1 MNQKGDH
8 AVAELIYVR
17 FWRRVLA
24 KIVEMVVVVVPLSV
38 TYTIATHIS
47 VWTKSVLPFVIY
59 IGLAILSVVYFTVR
73 YGGTP
78 GKLILKMRI
87 VDRNGNRLK
96 IGNALMRNLFYAIYL
111 LQLIYIIRRGIS
123 EQVDM
128 KEINHYINVTVQSSI
143 LYSIILWITIVDQL
157 FVLFNKKR
165 RSIHD
170 LLGQSYVVDVRGQ
183 SKTVSNRETRS
194 LFDLK

>member
-1 MNQKGDH
+1 MSQTGDN
-8 AVAELIYVR
+8 VEVGLIYVR

-24 KIVEMVVVVVPLSV
+24 KIVETIVVIVPVSV

-47 VWTKSVLPFVIY
+47 AWTKSVLPFVIY
-59 IGLAILSVVYFTVR
+59 TVLAILSVVYFTVR

-96 IGNALMRNLFYAIYL
+96 IGNALMRNLFYVIYL
-111 LQLIYIIRRGIS
+111 LQLIYIISRGIS

-128 KEINHYINVTVQSSI
+128 KEINHYINVTSQSSI
-143 LYSIILWITIVDQL
+143 MYNIILWITIVDQL

-165 RSIHD
+165 RSIQD

-183 SKTVSNRETRS
+183 SKTASKDTS
-194 LFDLK
+194 L